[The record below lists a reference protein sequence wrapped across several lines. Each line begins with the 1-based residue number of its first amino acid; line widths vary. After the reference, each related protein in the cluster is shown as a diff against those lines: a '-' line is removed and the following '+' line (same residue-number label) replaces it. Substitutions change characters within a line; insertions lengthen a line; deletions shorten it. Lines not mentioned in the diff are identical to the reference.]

1 MFAVPELPKRKVGII
16 ACSGEEIPEGTVAR
30 LAALKVLQSMRAKE
44 TVTLCLPLFLAGGEG
59 DRAFA
64 RFHPTIAVDG
74 CEKRCAA
81 RSTEMYSGK
90 PAASIVIGHGASAG
104 SSRFG
109 TARRLTQPG
118 MQLVSDVAD
127 QIARHVDELLDLKWD
142 RRTGA
147 RTNSPAPEAASERQA
162 PCSCGSGIPVTT
174 LHVAGRKVALVALPL
189 IFVQFCEAGKLP
201 DESTK
206 AELMQ
211 AVKVYNPIPDAEE
224 EAFAQAVLQE
234 YSVYCQRSHG

>member
-1 MFAVPELPKRKVGII
+1 MPELPKRKVGII

-74 CEKRCAA
+74 CEKQCAA
-81 RSTEMYSGK
+81 RGTEMYSGK
-90 PAASIVIGHGASAG
+90 PAASIVISHGASANP
-104 SSRFG
+104 SRLG
-109 TARRLTQPG
+109 TARRLTETG
-118 MQLVSDVAD
+118 MQAVSDVAD
-127 QIARHVDELLDLKWD
+127 QIARHVDQLLDLQWD
-142 RRTGA
+142 RRSGA
-147 RTNSPAPEAASERQA
+147 RADNPAPQPESEARQTT
-162 PCSCGSGIPVTT
+162 CSCGSGIPVTT

-189 IFVQFCEAGKLP
+189 IFAQFREAGKLA
-201 DESTK
+201 DDSTK

-211 AVKVYNPIPDAEE
+211 ALKIYNPIPDADE
-224 EAFAQAVLQE
+224 EAYAQAVLQG
-234 YSVYCQRSHG
+234 YAAFNQRSR

>member
-1 MFAVPELPKRKVGII
+1 MPELPKRKVGII

-74 CEKRCAA
+74 CEKQCAA
-81 RSTEMYSGK
+81 RGTEMYSGK
-90 PAASIVIGHGASAG
+90 PAASIVINHGACAN
-104 SSRFG
+104 SSPLG
-109 TARRLTQPG
+109 TARRLTQAG
-118 MQLVSDVAD
+118 MQVVSDVAD

-142 RRTGA
+142 RRAGA
-147 RTNSPAPEAASERQA
+147 RADSPTAQAESEARQA
-162 PCSCGSGIPVTT
+162 PCSCGSGVPVTT
-174 LHVAGRKVALVALPL
+174 LHVAGRKAALVALPL
-189 IFVQFCEAGKLP
+189 IFAQFREAGKLP
-201 DESTK
+201 DDSTK

-211 AVKVYNPIPDAEE
+211 AVKIYNPVPDADE
-224 EAFAQAVLQE
+224 EAYAQAVLQE
-234 YSVYCQRSHG
+234 YSVFCQRSH

>member
-1 MFAVPELPKRKVGII
+1 VPELPKRKVGII

-30 LAALKVLQSMRAKE
+30 LAALKVLQSMRAKD

-59 DRAFA
+59 DRVFA

-81 RSTEMYSGK
+81 RGTEMYSGK
-90 PAASIVIGHGASAG
+90 PAASIVISHGASAD

-109 TARRLTQPG
+109 TARRLTQTG

-127 QIARHVDELLDLKWD
+127 QIARHVDQLLDLKWD
-142 RRTGA
+142 RRLGA
-147 RTNSPAPEAASERQA
+147 RADSPAPQAESEARQA
-162 PCSCGSGIPVTT
+162 PCSCGSRIPVTT
-174 LHVAGRKVALVALPL
+174 LHVSGRKVALIALPL
-189 IFVQFCEAGKLP
+189 IFVQFREAGKMP

-211 AVKVYNPIPDAEE
+211 AVKIYNPVPDADE
-224 EAFAQAVLQE
+224 EAYAQAVLQE
-234 YSVYCQRSHG
+234 YSAYCQRSH